1 MNTTHAHTL
10 YSIEHLHNALYVN
23 CIHGINQYDYRKEK
37 GFISVLLY
45 LRGQLCRLTVV
56 RSVGVW
62 VFVVVVIW
70 YICHTLYCELYTV
83 GTFKSRVEPVSFL
96 LCMTLELLFFIIF
109 HIEKIQI
116 NYFSSCF
123 QHTLHFPPADCNT
136 ILCHNS
142 PKNCHRV
149 ELHCFHNDS
158 PFFLTIHKL
167 LDATK
172 FNSTIGSLRQ
182 S

>member
-1 MNTTHAHTL
+1 MIIVKKRVSFL
-10 YSIEHLHNALYVN
+10 FCSICAANFAVSLSFVQSVSEYLLLLLSDISATR
-23 CIHGINQYDYRKEK
+23 CIV
-37 GFISVLLY
+37 S
-45 LRGQLCRLTVV
+45 
-56 RSVGVW
+56 
-62 VFVVVVIW
+62 
-70 YICHTLYCELYTV
+70 YTV

-172 FNSTIGSLRQ
+172 FNSTVGSLRQ